1 MPNLTSIAEW
11 AKLVGISRQSA
22 YDAIERCG
30 IPVTD
35 KKVDPDYATHLYEK
49 NTRKRT
55 KGEGTAPLADG
66 AQPSTPAGA
75 GGAGGAEAKE
85 KVPGYE
91 VSRARREAAEAQL
104 AEVKL
109 AELAGKFLLK
119 SDVEDSVFEIGR
131 ALRDGLNNCARRIAA
146 EVAACTSAEACE
158 AAIEREHTALLES
171 MAHAFRSQ
179 LGLGQAEGAE

>member
-55 KGEGTAPLADG
+55 KGEGTAPLAES
-66 AQPSTPAGA
+66 AVPAAAAGA
-75 GGAGGAEAKE
+75 GGAEVKA

-91 VSRARREAAEAQL
+91 TSRARREAAEAAKAEMQL
-104 AEVKL
+104 AEM
-109 AELAGKFLLK
+109 AGKFLVK
-119 SDVEDSVFEIGR
+119 SDVEGSVFEIARG
-131 ALRDGLNNCARRIAA
+131 LRDGLINCSRRIAA
-146 EVAACTSAEACE
+146 EVAACTTTEACE
-158 AAIEREHTALLES
+158 AVIDREHIALLES
-171 MAHAFRSQ
+171 MAQLFEAQ
-179 LGLGQAEGAE
+179 LGLSVEGAIEG